1 MWGSSIGGREC
12 AVTVHGFTWASF
24 TVEGKKIGAKQT
36 SPEAL
41 TIIILLAPTVKKVYS
56 DIQRINLYPVHSA
69 IINFPNTY
77 PLDSDSSGGWRYPA
91 FEQLRPGD
99 FCRHSIK
106 TWISWPNVFNFESTS
121 IFAIC
126 CNRQRE
132 TIAMPKYSPK

>member
-1 MWGSSIGGREC
+1 MPCYRYEEDI
-12 AVTVHGFTWASF
+12 
-24 TVEGKKIGAKQT
+24 KQT

-77 PLDSDSSGGWRYPA
+77 PLDSDSSGGSRYPA

-106 TWISWPNVFNFESTS
+106 T
-121 IFAIC
+121 
-126 CNRQRE
+126 
-132 TIAMPKYSPK
+132 

>member
-1 MWGSSIGGREC
+1 MPLPIHKMPCYRYE
-12 AVTVHGFTWASF
+12 
-24 TVEGKKIGAKQT
+24 EDIKQT
-36 SPEAL
+36 SPETL

-106 TWISWPNVFNFESTS
+106 T
-121 IFAIC
+121 
-126 CNRQRE
+126 
-132 TIAMPKYSPK
+132 